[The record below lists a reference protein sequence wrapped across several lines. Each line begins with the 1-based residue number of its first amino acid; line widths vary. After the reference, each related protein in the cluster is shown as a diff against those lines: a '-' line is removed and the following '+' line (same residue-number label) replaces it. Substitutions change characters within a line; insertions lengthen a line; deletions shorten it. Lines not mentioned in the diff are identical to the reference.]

1 MDLYS
6 DDGRH
11 RVVRVMKKV
20 KLDMNMLGL
29 EAVDLAAVN
38 REGFSP
44 MILRQI
50 KSILDRETRKCR
62 SSQWRKGREA
72 ASVANM

>member
-11 RVVRVMKKV
+11 RVVRVRKKV

-29 EAVDLAAVN
+29 EAVDLAAIN

-50 KSILDRETRKCR
+50 KSILDRENRKCR
-62 SSQWRKGREA
+62 SSQWRRGREA
-72 ASVANM
+72 AGVANV